1 MAEQYEL
8 LKALMRSGEGVEWW
22 EEFFVFF
29 YQAFLENDRW
39 MRYLEGVGSTLLVT
53 TLALA
58 IGLVLGI
65 IVAIVRTSYAQQRP
79 GKRNLLLGILDKICG
94 IIRELAKN

>member
-8 LKALMRSGEGVEWW
+8 LRNLMLSGEGVEWW
-22 EEFFVFF
+22 QEFYVYF
-29 YQAFLENDRW
+29 YQAFLDNDRW

-53 TLALA
+53 TIALA

-65 IVAIVRTSYAQQRP
+65 IVAIVRTAYAQ
-79 GKRNLLLGILDKICG
+79 
-94 IIRELAKN
+94 